1 MLWIPSRSGW
11 TGTKFINQIVID
23 RLCFVSGSAA
33 RDRSADSW
41 LLFSGFKLDNAP
53 KYSHMNIA
61 IPAATATAPAADNTA
76 QRTLE
81 EFVAN
86 NDDLERL
93 ELLLRKFNL
102 FEALKLVWH
111 EVRHSDFLA
120 YLLDPQQN
128 HGLSDRFLK
137 AMLQSAVKGGANS
150 SVTPIDVDVWNLTSA
165 EVHREWQNI
174 DIFVRDETNRLAV
187 IVENKVQSEEHSNQL
202 ARYYELVA
210 KEYAGWR
217 IVAIYLTRE
226 GDSPSDERFIAC
238 GYDQVCD
245 LVEKLV
251 NLNGPM
257 LDNGVRIVVG
267 HYAEMLRRH
276 LVTESEISELCR
288 RIYAKHKQALDLIYE
303 HRPDRQQMV
312 RELLEQWIGKNP
324 DLELDHCTKSYIRFI
339 PKKLDTEMLRQGAG
353 WTSTGRM
360 LLFEFLNTEDNLSVK
375 VVIGPGPT
383 EIRQRLFDAAH
394 AKKPLLKPFAKFY
407 QQWNTIFTHKL
418 LSPKSYELPDGE
430 FTAELEKQLKRFAEK
445 ELQEVVGAI
454 DEQTWIH
461 TPMGT
466 M

>member
-1 MLWIPSRSGW
+1 M
-11 TGTKFINQIVID
+11 
-23 RLCFVSGSAA
+23 C
-33 RDRSADSW
+33 
-41 LLFSGFKLDNAP
+41 LLHFSSFKLDNAND
-53 KYSHMNIA
+53 YMNNVA
-61 IPAATATAPAADNTA
+61 LATISADNTA
-76 QRTLE
+76 QRILE
-81 EFVAN
+81 EFVTN
-86 NDDLERL
+86 NDDLEKL

-120 YLLDPQQN
+120 YLLDPKQN

-137 AMLQSAVKGGANS
+137 ALLQSAVKGGANS
-150 SVTPIDVDVWNLTSA
+150 SVTPIDIDVWNLTSA

-174 DIFVRDETNRLAV
+174 DIFVHDETNRLVV

-257 LDNGVRIVVG
+257 LDNGVRIVIG

-312 RELLEQWIGKNP
+312 RELLEGWIGQNP
-324 DLELDHCTKSYIRFI
+324 ELELDHCTKAYIRFM
-339 PKKLDTEMLRQGAG
+339 PKTLDFDVLRQGSG
-353 WTSTGRM
+353 WTPSGRM
-360 LLFEFLNTEDNLSVK
+360 LLFEIVNSEDSLSAK
-375 VVIGPGPT
+375 LLIGPGPT
-383 EIRQRLFDAAH
+383 DVRQKLFDAAL
-394 AKKPLLKPFAKFY
+394 AKKSVFNSVSKFY
-407 QQWNTIFTHKL
+407 PQWITIFAHKL
-418 LSPKSYELPDGE
+418 LSKKSYELPDAE
-430 FTAELEKQLKRFAEK
+430 FEEELRKQWNKFSGK
-445 ELQEVVGAI
+445 ELQEVVKAI

-461 TPMGT
+461 APVGKT
-466 M
+466 

>member
-1 MLWIPSRSGW
+1 
-11 TGTKFINQIVID
+11 
-23 RLCFVSGSAA
+23 
-33 RDRSADSW
+33 
-41 LLFSGFKLDNAP
+41 
-53 KYSHMNIA
+53 MNNVA
-61 IPAATATAPAADNTA
+61 LATISADNTA
-76 QRTLE
+76 QRILE
-81 EFVAN
+81 EFVTN
-86 NDDLERL
+86 NDDLEKL

-120 YLLDPQQN
+120 YLLDPKQN

-137 AMLQSAVKGGANS
+137 ALLQSAVKGGANS
-150 SVTPIDVDVWNLTSA
+150 SVTPIDIDVWNLTSA

-174 DIFVRDETNRLAV
+174 DIFVHDETNRLVV

-257 LDNGVRIVVG
+257 LDNGVRIVIG

-312 RELLEQWIGKNP
+312 RELLEGWIGQNP
-324 DLELDHCTKSYIRFI
+324 ELELDHCTKAYIRFM
-339 PKKLDTEMLRQGAG
+339 PKTLDFDVLRQGSG
-353 WTSTGRM
+353 WTPSGRM
-360 LLFEFLNTEDNLSVK
+360 LLFEIVNTEDSLSAK
-375 VVIGPGPT
+375 LLIGPGPT
-383 EIRQRLFDAAH
+383 DVRQKLFDAAL
-394 AKKPLLKPFAKFY
+394 AKKSVFNSVSKFY
-407 QQWNTIFTHKL
+407 PQWITIFAHKL
-418 LSPKSYELPDGE
+418 LSKKSYELPDAE
-430 FTAELEKQLKRFAEK
+430 FEEELRKQWNKFSGK
-445 ELQEVVGAI
+445 ELQEVVKAI

-461 TPMGT
+461 APVGKT
-466 M
+466 